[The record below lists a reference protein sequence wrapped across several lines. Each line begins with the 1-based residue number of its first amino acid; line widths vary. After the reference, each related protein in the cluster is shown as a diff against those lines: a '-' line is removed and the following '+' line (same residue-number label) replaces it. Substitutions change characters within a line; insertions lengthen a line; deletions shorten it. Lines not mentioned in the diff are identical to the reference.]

1 MTDENHPSFSE
12 AEFASESTD
21 AIRILCVD
29 DHRLVREGIVALI
42 SGQPDMRVVATAATG
57 QQAIA
62 LFGRYR
68 PDITLM
74 DLQLAGMSGLDAVK
88 AIHEEDHDA
97 RIIMLTMHSGEED
110 IYRALA
116 AGVSTYLLKDTVSAD
131 LIRVIRE
138 VHGGQRPLGRDIQ
151 ARLAQ
156 RASHRTLTSREVQ
169 IVELIAQGLRNKEI
183 GNVLAISEETV
194 SVHMRNIFAKLGVK
208 DRTAVLAVAVKR
220 GLIHL
225 GSEEL

>member
-1 MTDENHPSFSE
+1 MTDPNRSSSTG
-12 AEFASESTD
+12 AESASESTD
-21 AIRILCVD
+21 PIRILCVD

-42 SGQPDMRVVATAATG
+42 SGQPDMQVVATAATG

-62 LFGRYR
+62 LFRRYR

-74 DLQLAGMSGLDAVK
+74 DLQLAGMTGLDAVK
-88 AIHEEDHDA
+88 AIHEVDGHA

-116 AGVSTYLLKDTVSAD
+116 AGVSTYLLKDTVAAD

-138 VHGGQRPLGRDIQ
+138 VHRGQRPIGRDIQ

-156 RASHRTLTSREVQ
+156 RASHPALTSREVQ
-169 IVELIAQGLRNKEI
+169 IVELIAQGFRNKQIANALE
-183 GNVLAISEETV
+183 ISEETV
-194 SVHMRNIFAKLGVK
+194 AVHMRNIFAKLGVQ

-225 GSEEL
+225 GGEEL